1 MAKYQRKIRGDFDK
15 ILKAI
20 DEAVRIKSSTASLED
35 VADYYGNGVRSAL
48 RVYERYSALGG
59 NRVSMSV
66 WLIGSDGEYT
76 LTAITSGG
84 STGILF
90 KVNTL
95 GEKSFLNTIIETAE
109 KFK

>member
-48 RVYERYSALGG
+48 RVYAVSYTHLTFAFLSMPAIRIIRKSIAVISFRSEDGIPRRIATATHAL
-59 NRVSMSV
+59 
-66 WLIGSDGEYT
+66 
-76 LTAITSGG
+76 
-84 STGILF
+84 
-90 KVNTL
+90 
-95 GEKSFLNTIIETAE
+95 
-109 KFK
+109 

>member
-35 VADYYGNGVRSAL
+35 VADYYGNGVR
-48 RVYERYSALGG
+48 SALGG